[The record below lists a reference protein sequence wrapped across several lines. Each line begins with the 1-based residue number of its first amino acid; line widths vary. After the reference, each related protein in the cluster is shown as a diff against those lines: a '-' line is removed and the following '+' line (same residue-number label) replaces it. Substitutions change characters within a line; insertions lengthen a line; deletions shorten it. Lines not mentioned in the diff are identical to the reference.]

1 MARMEDEHAKA
12 WQVFE
17 KNSVEARGQLSVQL
31 AWARPAVFGI
41 EELGNR
47 LKGTEDAIDK
57 YFQATKKYRRIEK
70 LWRKQKKR
78 AAGAREQIAAIATE
92 QEKKAADERAAVAA
106 TAASPPDDKRKEN
119 GKRKRSG
126 EDDEARSVSKK
137 TRKGAEEQNRGL
149 VTAEKQEQ
157 DESGATRRS
166 ARLVSGKTGKAA
178 SRS

>member
-17 KNSVEARGQLSVQL
+17 KSLWRLEANYPYNLPGQGPL
-31 AWARPAVFGI
+31 
-41 EELGNR
+41 
-47 LKGTEDAIDK
+47 LKGTKNAIDK

-78 AAGAREQIAAIATE
+78 AAWAREQIAAIATE

-137 TRKGAEEQNRGL
+137 TRKGAEEQN
-149 VTAEKQEQ
+149 
-157 DESGATRRS
+157 
-166 ARLVSGKTGKAA
+166 
-178 SRS
+178 

>member
-1 MARMEDEHAKA
+1 MFGRPGSSISAISTTGKIVMQASCPGWKTSMSKHGKF
-12 WQVFE
+12 FE
-17 KNSVEARGQLSVQL
+17 KISVEARGQLSVQL

-57 YFQATKKYRRIEK
+57 
-70 LWRKQKKR
+70 KQKKR
-78 AAGAREQIAAIATE
+78 AAWAREQIAAIATE
-92 QEKKAADERAAVAA
+92 QEKKAADERAAVTA

-137 TRKGAEEQNRGL
+137 TRKGAEEQN
-149 VTAEKQEQ
+149 
-157 DESGATRRS
+157 
-166 ARLVSGKTGKAA
+166 
-178 SRS
+178 